1 MAKHYYKYRK
11 YKDLIKNSYYKDT
24 LKEILISGI
33 KKATQQT
40 KRVMLRE
47 HIAGKLEVSIF
58 TNLLRSELIHLFYTS
73 KTTID
78 KFINCFTD
86 SDYWKSPN
94 SPNFILMFNDTN
106 INKILTREELE
117 EICMTVNL
125 EILSTDDGL
134 DIEKDLTTLKEIVNS
149 VRELNKVIDVINDRA
164 TVVISDI
171 NKELVKLKED

>member
-1 MAKHYYKYRK
+1 MVKQYKHSKYAP
-11 YKDLIKNSYYKDT
+11 LLKNSYYKDT

-33 KKATQQT
+33 KNATQQT

-58 TNLLRSELIHLFYTS
+58 TNLLRSRLIYLFNVS
-73 KTTID
+73 KTVID

-86 SDYWKSPN
+86 NDYWKSVN
-94 SPNFILMFNDTN
+94 DPNFILMFKDPN
-106 INKILTREELE
+106 INKILTEEELR

-125 EILSTDDGL
+125 DLLNTDDGL
-134 DIEKDLTTLKEIVNS
+134 DIEQDLVALKNLVNS
-149 VRELNKVIDVINDRA
+149 VKELNKVISVINDRA

-171 NKELVKLKED
+171 SKELVKLKED